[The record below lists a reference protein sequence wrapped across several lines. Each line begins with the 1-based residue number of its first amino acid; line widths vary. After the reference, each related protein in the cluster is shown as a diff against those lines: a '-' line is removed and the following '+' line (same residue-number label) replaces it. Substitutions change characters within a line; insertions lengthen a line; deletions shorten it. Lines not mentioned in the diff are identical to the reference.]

1 MAKGI
6 VKWYNELK
14 GFGFIET
21 ENEKDV
27 FVHRTGLA
35 DPSRGLQTGDKVV
48 FETEQGEKG
57 LNATDVK
64 PEE

>member
-21 ENEKDV
+21 ENGKDV
-27 FVHRTGLA
+27 FVHRSGLK
-35 DPSRGLQTGDKVV
+35 DPNRGLQTGESVV
-48 FETEQGEKG
+48 FETEQGNKG
-57 LNATDVK
+57 LMAVDVK
-64 PEE
+64 RAE